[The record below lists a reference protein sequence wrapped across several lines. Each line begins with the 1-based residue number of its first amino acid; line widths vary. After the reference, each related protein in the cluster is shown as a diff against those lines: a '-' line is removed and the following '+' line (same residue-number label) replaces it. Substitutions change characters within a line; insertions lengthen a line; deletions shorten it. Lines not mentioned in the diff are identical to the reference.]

1 MSAEKMDAMYR
12 VQRHFYDLTR
22 KPYLLGRDTLIQ
34 NLAVQ
39 DRETVLE
46 IGCGTARNLIRIA
59 RAYPSAKCF
68 GADISAAMLE
78 TARAAINR
86 SGLDNRITV
95 AQADATALNAKA
107 LFGLEQFDRVVI
119 SYALSMIPDWEG
131 ALYSAMRLLSPNGAL
146 HIADFGDQAG
156 LPKWFRSALW
166 SWLKVFS
173 VVPRLQLP
181 DTANGMAATLGCECR
196 SRALY
201 GGYVFLGEIRAQTWE
216 PRRPS

>member
-39 DRETVLE
+39 DCGTVLE
-46 IGCGTARNLIRIA
+46 IGCGTARNLICIA
-59 RAYPSAKCF
+59 RAYPSARCF
-68 GADISAAMLE
+68 GADISAVMLK
-78 TARAAINR
+78 TARATIHR
-86 SGLDNRITV
+86 SGLDNHITV
-95 AQADATALNAKA
+95 AQADATALNTKA
-107 LFGLEQFDRVVI
+107 LFGIEHFDRVVI

-131 ALYSAMRLLSPNGAL
+131 TLYSAMQLLSPDGAL

-166 SWLKVFS
+166 SWLKMFS
-173 VVPRLQLP
+173 VVPRLQLR
-181 DTANGMAATLGCECR
+181 DTANAMAATLGHEFR

-201 GGYVFLGEIRAQTWE
+201 RGYVFLGEIRAQTWGAC
-216 PRRPS
+216 RPS